1 MADKIDKS
9 LTQGPRG
16 SVTIPREE
24 EITEEVVQAA
34 EEVETSKGPVEIEEQ
49 EDGSVEVDFD
59 PAAASMEGS
68 DEHYANLAEFLPDQV
83 LSEIGADLS
92 GKYMDYNMGR
102 KEWERTS

>member
-16 SVTIPREE
+16 SVTIPGDE

-49 EDGSVEVDFD
+49 
-59 PAAASMEGS
+59 
-68 DEHYANLAEFLPDQV
+68 
-83 LSEIGADLS
+83 
-92 GKYMDYNMGR
+92 
-102 KEWERTS
+102 